1 LEDTELIKNLK
12 NGNDE
17 SFRIIVDKYQRLILN
32 SCYRFVYNRETAEDL
47 TQEVFIEVYRSINMF
62 RNDSK
67 LSTWIYRIAISK
79 SLDYLKSRKRKKRF
93 ANSKS
98 LFENED
104 MIGSTSLKDEIQAPD
119 EQSPEKLLDNDDR
132 IKVLSLALDCLPE
145 NQRIAFTLSKY
156 DEFSYKEIAD
166 VLGITISSVESLIHR
181 AKVNLRKK
189 LYNFYREYL

>member
-1 LEDTELIKNLK
+1 MEDTELIKNLK

-104 MIGSTSLKDEIQAPD
+104 IIGSTSLKDEIQAPH

>member
-1 LEDTELIKNLK
+1 MKNLK

>member
-1 LEDTELIKNLK
+1 MEDTELIKNLK

-47 TQEVFIEVYRSINMF
+47 TREVFIEVYRSINMF

>member
-1 LEDTELIKNLK
+1 MEDTELIKNLK

>member
-1 LEDTELIKNLK
+1 MEDTELIKNLK

-132 IKVLSLALDCLPE
+132 IKILSLALDCLPE

>member
-1 LEDTELIKNLK
+1 MEDTELIKNLK

-104 MIGSTSLKDEIQAPD
+104 MIGSTSLKDEIQAPH

>member
-1 LEDTELIKNLK
+1 MEDTELIKNLK

-104 MIGSTSLKDEIQAPD
+104 IIGSTSLKDEIQAPD

>member
-1 LEDTELIKNLK
+1 MEDTELIKNLK

-104 MIGSTSLKDEIQAPD
+104 IIGSTSLKDEIQAPH

-132 IKVLSLALDCLPE
+132 IKILSLALDCLPE